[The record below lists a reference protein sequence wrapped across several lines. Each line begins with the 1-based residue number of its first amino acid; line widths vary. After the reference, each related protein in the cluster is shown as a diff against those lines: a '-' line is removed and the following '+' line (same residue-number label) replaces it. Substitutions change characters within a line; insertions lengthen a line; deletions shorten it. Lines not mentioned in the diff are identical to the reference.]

1 MELEMVDRIFL
12 GASHW
17 SCGCLNTYHP
27 RFECPSMSEPERVE
41 HKARVLA
48 NPLFIGYD
56 PASRGGDHSA
66 VAVFSTHGESLY
78 EECLATQDVPA
89 ASSVGS
95 GDQEAARLCGSAV
108 YDQFRRGKMFER
120 ARLVESDAYQATRR
134 IGTAPVI
141 PELEAANRTIAVLR
155 EGIDKAN
162 AEIMRL
168 RDELARRPAAFV
180 EPEPD
185 KPNPFRDFTTD
196 RRRMGPL

>member
-1 MELEMVDRIFL
+1 MELKMVDRIFL

-27 RFECPSMSEPERVE
+27 RFECPSMSESERAE
-41 HKARVLA
+41 HKARALGCSGVDV
-48 NPLFIGYD
+48 YS
-56 PASRGGDHSA
+56 PAGD
-66 VAVFSTHGESLY
+66 SLY
-78 EECLATQDVPA
+78 EECLATQGNPI
-89 ASSVGS
+89 
-95 GDQEAARLCGSAV
+95 E
-108 YDQFRRGKMFER
+108 
-120 ARLVESDAYQATRR
+120 
-134 IGTAPVI
+134 

-155 EGIDKAN
+155 EGIEKAN

-185 KPNPFRDFTTD
+185 KPNPFRGFTTD